1 MTSKQISVS
10 LDLLDLLVVE
20 TECRFDEMG
29 CVEHNYYIEKSDR
42 CPQAILKDIIL
53 NAQFDGDPIAGL
65 QKIRDEL
72 EEAE

>member
-1 MTSKQISVS
+1 MIDKQVMVS
-10 LDLLDLLVVE
+10 LELLEDLVDSGACWYDYNGLCQAHMLQE
-20 TECRFDEMG
+20 FP
-29 CVEHNYYIEKSDR
+29 